1 MLRWFGHLKP
11 VDRFNMITASLALLL
26 SAYTFVTGQIS
37 AWNAQSV
44 ATNRMLFGAYT
55 LGFDYAHLVLCT
67 QPDKYVACTH
77 LTSGWDFAKLDPIA
91 AGLLGSPVNW
101 PALRPSSEMKLPLS
115 YASDPVGDR
124 NIISAALTAH
134 YEDSRVDSAFVLGEA
149 IAWLFYLD
157 KDPTTVRDPTQRAL
171 YESLSTADVDP
182 ALSNVRTCRDK
193 AIDPEIIPPKIK
205 DTNDLNNCLSGAW
218 SPPTPTPSSPPS
230 HSP

>member
-11 VDRFNMITASLALLL
+11 IDRFNMVTASLAFLL

-157 KDPTTVRDPTQRAL
+157 KDPTTV
-171 YESLSTADVDP
+171 VDP

-193 AIDPEIIPPKIK
+193 AIDPDIIPPKIK
-205 DTNDLNNCLSGAW
+205 DTNDLNICLSGAW